1 MDLLENG
8 HIDIMLMTWNP
19 AISGYTLTSY
29 YNYLSSENFFLKAF
43 GLNGYES
50 SDFNEN
56 DNTISGNYYG
66 ATIMCKIT
74 SVSSDM
80 LPGVGNQLFQSAFVA
95 LQLPYSI
102 IGLSRTNNYVENFAI
117 GLPL

>member
-43 GLNGYES
+43 G
-50 SDFNEN
+50 
-56 DNTISGNYYG
+56 I
-66 ATIMCKIT
+66 KKKK
-74 SVSSDM
+74 
-80 LPGVGNQLFQSAFVA
+80 
-95 LQLPYSI
+95 
-102 IGLSRTNNYVENFAI
+102 
-117 GLPL
+117 